1 MNYKN
6 QNNHDHGSDRKE
18 DQEGWGFL
26 LLELITLITI
36 GLGIYIGLI

>member
-6 QNNHDHGSDRKE
+6 QNNHDHGRDRKE
-18 DQEGWGFL
+18 DKKVWGFI
-26 LLELITLITI
+26 LLELIILITI